1 MDNSEAFYMA
11 PYFCLFIWLHQV
23 LVVALTMV
31 SLGVAHGLSSGRV
44 WVLELV
50 GSVVCSRA

>member
-1 MDNSEAFYMA
+1 MA